1 MLTWRSS
8 TCSCVCA
15 GLSRPISRDGDRA
28 ELQHWRMPL
37 RWIPGSCRQ
46 PWGATGFQDAD
57 HRYAPVPIGQRLQ
70 APRRLGRPARSIV
83 NARGRA
89 SPYEAPSTGRGR
101 ASNRIIALDPA
112 REILA
117 LLIDWCRIDHQS
129 RS

>member
-70 APRRLGRPARSIV
+70 APRRLGRPARLIITPEAV
-83 NARGRA
+83 HPHTRLRA
-89 SPYEAPSTGRGR
+89 QGGDATCPS
-101 ASNRIIALDPA
+101 
-112 REILA
+112 
-117 LLIDWCRIDHQS
+117 DWR
-129 RS
+129 